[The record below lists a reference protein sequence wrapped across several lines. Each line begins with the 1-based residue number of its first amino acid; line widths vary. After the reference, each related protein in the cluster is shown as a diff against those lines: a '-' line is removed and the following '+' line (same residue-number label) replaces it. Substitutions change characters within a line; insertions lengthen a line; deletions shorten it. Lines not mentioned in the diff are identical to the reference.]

1 MFSLSKVSGY
11 LWNSFVY
18 LGKEISYPKKANIS
32 QEEQAIVKEFGKSGV
47 VVPKLMSELYGDEN
61 HLYFDN

>member
-18 LGKEISYPKKANIS
+18 LGKETNIS
-32 QEEQAIVKEFGKSGV
+32 QEEQAIVKEFAKSGV
-47 VVPKLMSELYGDEN
+47 VVPKLMSELYGEEN